1 MSTRRQSVASQGTR
15 MQIEGLGEF
24 SLIAGIRRRM
34 EGRYPPE
41 VTRGIGD
48 DCAVLQP
55 QAGME
60 WVITTDTQVE
70 DVHFRRAWLTP
81 YQIGWRA
88 MAVNLSDI
96 AAMGAQPFGA
106 LAALSLPAAT
116 EALFF
121 DQLLDGLCDLGLR
134 FDCPLI
140 GGNLARDPAHLSLTL
155 TVLGRVPLGKS
166 VLRGGARAGDEVW
179 VSGRLG
185 GSAAG
190 LRTFLHSIPRADT
203 LSAALRQRYTQPLP
217 RVREAIFLRSSGYLT
232 SMIDLSDGLA
242 GDLGHLCEESG
253 VGAQIVAEALPL
265 QAGVR
270 EVAAALGEDPLELAL
285 RGGEDFELCCTALPG
300 RLTLLRDEFRAR
312 FDVDLT
318 RVGSITSEH
327 VLQLVQADGRQGLL
341 SPQAF
346 DHFRR

>member
-1 MSTRRQSVASQGTR
+1 MDIGG
-15 MQIEGLGEF
+15 IGEF
-24 SLIAGIRRRM
+24 SLIASIRRRM

-41 VTRGIGD
+41 VARGIGD

-55 QAGME
+55 QPGME

-81 YQIGWRA
+81 YQIGWRS

-106 LAALSLPAAT
+106 LAALALPAAT
-116 EALFF
+116 EAEFF

-134 FDCPLI
+134 FNCPLI
-140 GGNLARDPAHLSLTL
+140 GGNLARDPAHLGLTL
-155 TVLGRVPLGKS
+155 TVLGRVPLGTA
-166 VLRGGARAGDEVW
+166 VLRGGARPGDEIW

-190 LRTFLHSIPRADT
+190 LRTLLHSIPLTDT
-203 LSAALRQRYTQPLP
+203 VCTTLRQRYAQPQP
-217 RVREAIFLRSSGYLT
+217 RIGEAIFLRASGYLS

-253 VGAQIVAEALPL
+253 VGAQIVAAALPL
-265 QAGVR
+265 QSGLR
-270 EVAAALGEDPLELAL
+270 DVAAVLGEDPIELAL
-285 RGGEDFELCCTALPG
+285 RGGEDFELCYTARPG
-300 RLTLLRDEFRAR
+300 TIIPLIDQFRAQ
-312 FDVDLT
+312 FGTELT
-318 RVGSITSEH
+318 CVGHITAERA
-327 VLQLVQADGRQGLL
+327 LRLVQADGSSTLL
-341 SPQAF
+341 SPRAF
-346 DHFRR
+346 DHFQR

>member
-1 MSTRRQSVASQGTR
+1 MDIGG
-15 MQIEGLGEF
+15 IGEF
-24 SLIAGIRRRM
+24 SLIASIRRRM

-81 YQIGWRA
+81 YQIGWRG
-88 MAVNLSDI
+88 MAVNLSDV

-106 LAALSLPAAT
+106 LAALTLPAAT
-116 EALFF
+116 EVEFF

-134 FDCPLI
+134 FNCALI

-155 TVLGRVPLGKS
+155 TVLGHVPLGSS
-166 VLRGGARAGDEVW
+166 VLRGGARPGDEIW

-190 LRTFLHSIPRADT
+190 LRTLLQTIHLADT
-203 LSAALRQRYTQPLP
+203 VCTALRQRYTQPQP
-217 RVREAIFLRSSGYLT
+217 RVREAIFLRASGCLT

-270 EVAAALGEDPLELAL
+270 EVAAALGEDPMEFAL
-285 RGGEDFELCCTALPG
+285 RGGEDFELCYTALPG
-300 RLTLLRDEFRAR
+300 AVTPLVDEFRAQ
-312 FDVDLT
+312 FGTDLT
-318 RVGSITSEH
+318 RVGTMTVERA
-327 VLQLVQADGRQGLL
+327 LQLVQADGSRTLL
-341 SPQAF
+341 SAQAF
-346 DHFRR
+346 DHFYR